1 MSDETI
7 DQSVEE
13 VETLEP
19 VDSDEQTTDEQ
30 VSDEVQDENQ
40 EEEET
45 QEPEEVEV
53 EYEGKQYRVPPEL
66 KDALLRHIDYTQ
78 KTQEVAKTRQ
88 EIESERAAFEQERQL
103 AAQSY
108 QRQQANLQA
117 YANLSA
123 LDAKLEQYGSVDWK
137 SLSDQ
142 DPVAAQQ
149 AFFEYNQTKDQRAQL
164 ASYIYTQEQHAQEE
178 QARTAMQ
185 LAERGRELL
194 AKEIPNWSPDTAKSL
209 REVGQK
215 IGFNDS
221 ELSTVIDPR
230 IVKTLYYAKI
240 GLEALNKAKASKP
253 SVTEAKPVKTIKTG
267 SSGNNVDPEKMSTD
281 DWIKWR
287 NKQLR
292 K

>member
-1 MSDETI
+1 MSEETI

-13 VETLEP
+13 VETQET
-19 VDSDEQTTDEQ
+19 VDSNEQPTDEQ
-30 VSDEVQDENQ
+30 VSENVDDENQ
-40 EEEET
+40 DA
-45 QEPEEVEV
+45 EPEEVEV

-66 KDALLRHIDYTQ
+66 KDALLRHLDYTQ

-123 LDAKLEQYGSVDWK
+123 LDGKLEQYGSVNWQAW
-137 SLSDQ
+137 SDQ
-142 DPVAAQQ
+142 DPVEAQK
-149 AFFEYNQTKDQRAQL
+149 AFFEYNQAKDQRAQL
-164 ASYIYTQEQHAQEE
+164 ANYIYTQEQQSQAE
-178 QARTAMQ
+178 QAKAAMQ
-185 LAERGRELL
+185 MAERGREVLL
-194 AKEIPNWSPDTAKSL
+194 KEIPNWSPDTANAL
-209 REVGQK
+209 RSVGQQ

-253 SVTEAKPVKTIKTG
+253 TVTEAKPVKTIKTG
-267 SSGNNVDPEKMSTD
+267 SSSAHTDPDNMSVD
-281 DWIKWR
+281 DWVKWR
-287 NKQLR
+287 NKQTR

>member
-1 MSDETI
+1 MSEETI

-13 VETLEP
+13 VEQQETA
-19 VDSDEQTTDEQ
+19 DSSEQTADEQT
-30 VSDEVQDENQ
+30 SDNVEDDNQ
-40 EEEET
+40 E

-66 KDALLRHIDYTQ
+66 KDALLRHSDYTQ

-123 LDAKLEQYGSVDWK
+123 LDARLEQYGSVNWQQW
-137 SLSDQ
+137 SDQ
-142 DPVAAQQ
+142 DPVEAQK
-149 AFFEYNQTKDQRAQL
+149 AFFEYNQAKEQRAQL
-164 ASYIYTQEQHAQEE
+164 ANYIYTQEQQAQAE
-178 QARTAMQ
+178 QARAAMQ
-185 LAERGRELL
+185 MAERGREVL
-194 AKEIPNWSPDTAKSL
+194 AKEIPNWSSETANAIRS
-209 REVGQK
+209 VGQQ
-215 IGFNDS
+215 IGFNDA
-221 ELSTVIDPR
+221 ELSTVVDPR

-240 GLEALNKAKASKP
+240 GLEALNKAKTSKP
-253 SVTEAKPVKTIKTG
+253 SAVEAKPVKTIKTG
-267 SSGNNVDPEKMSTD
+267 SGNTNVDPDSMSVD
-281 DWIKWR
+281 DWVKWR
-287 NKQLR
+287 NKQKR

>member
-1 MSDETI
+1 MSDEII
-7 DQSVEE
+7 DQSIEE
-13 VETLEP
+13 VEEQETA
-19 VDSDEQTTDEQ
+19 DSNEQPADEQ
-30 VSDEVQDENQ
+30 VSENVDDENQ
-40 EEEET
+40 EGD
-45 QEPEEVEV
+45 EPEEIEV

-123 LDAKLEQYGSVDWK
+123 LDGKLEQYGSVNWQQW
-137 SLSDQ
+137 SDQ
-142 DPVAAQQ
+142 DPVEAQK
-149 AFFEYNQTKDQRAQL
+149 AFFEYNQAKEQRAQL
-164 ASYIYTQEQHAQEE
+164 ANYIYQQEQQAQAE
-178 QARTAMQ
+178 QAKAAMKM
-185 LAERGRELL
+185 AERGRELL
-194 AKEIPNWSPDTAKSL
+194 AKEIPNWSPETASAL
-209 REVGQK
+209 RSVGQQ

-240 GLEALNKAKASKP
+240 GLEALNKAKTSKP
-253 SVTEAKPVKTIKTG
+253 SAVEAKPVKTIKTG
-267 SSGNNVDPEKMSTD
+267 SANANVDPDSMSVD
-281 DWIKWR
+281 DWVKWR
-287 NKQLR
+287 NKQKR